1 MKSFINLYEKKNPN
15 SKKKK
20 KPTKTSVLLSFS
32 LLHYPLSAGIQCKRP
47 LVPLNGTKE
56 DHIFFCQLPP
66 SHFLSTNFPKNH
78 TWGFKCFSDFTNY
91 NLAIKG
97 LSDLCLFTS
106 LPFPEQKKCKFQP
119 LEPNLGHPKC
129 REAEVECSLKGTI
142 S

>member
-1 MKSFINLYEKKNPN
+1 MKSFINLYLKKQQPK
-15 SKKKK
+15 SKKK

-32 LLHYPLSAGIQCKRP
+32 LLHYRLSAGIQCKRP

-56 DHIFFCQLPP
+56 DRIFFCLLP

-91 NLAIKG
+91 NLAIKD

-119 LEPNLGHPKC
+119 VEPNLGHPEC
-129 REAEVECSLKGTI
+129 REAEVECSLRGTI